1 LHLVGLIY
9 QFISR
14 MHSHTNIKLPWCGYS
29 MQCVWIEWIVLRRR
43 HRWDDDDDDDDV
55 DLAVYKH

>member
-1 LHLVGLIY
+1 
-9 QFISR
+9 
-14 MHSHTNIKLPWCGYS
+14 